1 MFNGESK
8 DSVASQPS
16 VTEELPYCYGAK
28 RRKHNG
34 TWLAF
39 SDTYLC
45 ANYVKQGLSTDDKN
59 LIKSEVSSQ
68 IGTSLQDANSR
79 ITAIQDRVDNIDG
92 PDATFFIDKKEG
104 IINAI
109 TQYKSENQSSFSDLV
124 LNGSEAKVKAWAGGE
139 FTENGK
145 KLIKDAGVDLDGIES
160 TVRQWAT
167 FYDESTMKTG
177 SVRQI
182 LDAEGTKITTEATKA
197 AEDKVNIATTK

>member
-1 MFNGESK
+1 M
-8 DSVASQPS
+8 
-16 VTEELPYCYGAK
+16 
-28 RRKHNG
+28 
-34 TWLAF
+34 
-39 SDTYLC
+39 
-45 ANYVKQGLSTDDKN
+45 
-59 LIKSEVSSQ
+59 
-68 IGTSLQDANSR
+68 
-79 ITAIQDRVDNIDG
+79 
-92 PDATFFIDKKEG
+92 
-104 IINAI
+104 
-109 TQYKSENQSSFSDLV
+109 
-124 LNGSEAKVKAWAGGE
+124 KAWAGGE